1 MALMLIE
8 FGPFVADTDRR
19 ELLKYGKRLR
29 LRAQPFDILV
39 ALMERAGETV
49 TRDELRRRLWSDQT
63 FVEFETGL
71 NSAVS
76 RLREVLGDTAQA
88 PCLIETVPKQGYRFV
103 GPVSLKVK
111 REIEATLPQQQT
123 SEAHQA
129 YLKGHH
135 LIKRH
140 TPPNA
145 RRGLEYFT
153 EAIRLDPNDALNYH
167 GAALYY
173 LLATLMGELPP
184 WQALPQAEDFVSR
197 GMLLKEDS
205 AMLQN
210 TLAVMRMYQWRW
222 NESRDAFHRAI
233 SLEPANP
240 HVRMMYSNFC
250 SWCGRHDDALQQAQ
264 MAVEL
269 DLLDPMTN
277 FHFVKNSYYARQYE
291 QAVERGRA
299 AIELTRDFPYTRWYV
314 SWSLIELGNKEGAWS
329 LANEARAL
337 GGRQPTTEGHFGYV
351 AGASGHE
358 AEARE
363 VLRELEARSERGYF
377 PALAIAWTHLGL
389 GQTEAC
395 LARLRHAVLQKE
407 PYLPSIAVSPACDP
421 LRARSEFTEI
431 MRQIGSVSV

>member
-1 MALMLIE
+1 MWIE

-39 ALMERAGETV
+39 ALIERAGETV
-49 TRDELRRRLWSDQT
+49 TREELRRRLWSDQT
-63 FVEFETGL
+63 FVEFENGL

-88 PCLIETVPKQGYRFV
+88 PRLIETVPKQGYRFV
-103 GPVSLKVK
+103 GTFSLKVK
-111 REIEATLPQQQT
+111 RAIEATLPQQQT

-145 RRGLEYFT
+145 QRSLEYFT

-173 LLATLMGELPP
+173 LLAALMGELPP
-184 WQALPQAEDFVSR
+184 WQALPQAEDFISR
-197 GMLLKEDS
+197 GLLLKEDS

-210 TLAVMRMYQWRW
+210 TLATMRMHQWRW
-222 NESRDAFHRAI
+222 KDAESAFHRAI
-233 SLEPANP
+233 RLEPANP

-250 SWCGRHDDALQQAQ
+250 SWCGRHDEALQQAQ
-264 MAVEL
+264 MGVDL

-277 FHFVKNSYYARQYE
+277 FHLVKNFYYARQYE

-299 AIELTRDFPYTRWYV
+299 ALELTRDFSYTRWYV
-314 SWSLIELGNKEGAWS
+314 SWSLIELGNKEEAWS

-351 AGASGHE
+351 SGASGHE
-358 AEARE
+358 TEARE

-377 PALAIAWTHLGL
+377 PALAIALTHLGL

-395 LARLRHAVLQKE
+395 LARLRQAVLQKE
-407 PYLPSIAVSPACDP
+407 SYLPSIVVSPACDP

-431 MRQIGSVSV
+431 VRQIGSVKGI